1 MSREH
6 HQGCIPSRIMSPWL
20 SSSFGNSMTA
30 RAYNAMP
37 RFAVAIIAHLF
48 LFAWFNQMG
57 LHLGREREAWRFFRV
72 AAVSSVALVCAVSVM
87 ARGEPQE
94 KVAGFALCLLP
105 VYCLFLVL
113 IDYAVV
119 FW

>member
-1 MSREH
+1 
-6 HQGCIPSRIMSPWL
+6 
-20 SSSFGNSMTA
+20 MTA
-30 RAYNAMP
+30 RRYNAMP

-48 LFAWFNQMG
+48 LFALFG
-57 LHLGREREAWRFFRV
+57 EVGKYGGREREAWKFFRV
-72 AAVSSVALVCAVSVM
+72 AAVSCVALVCAVSVM

-113 IDYAVV
+113 YDYAHV

>member
-1 MSREH
+1 
-6 HQGCIPSRIMSPWL
+6 
-20 SSSFGNSMTA
+20 
-30 RAYNAMP
+30 MP

-48 LFAWFNQMG
+48 LFASFSEAG
-57 LHLGREREAWRFFRV
+57 TYGGRERDAWKCFHV
-72 AAVSSVALVCAVSVM
+72 AGVSSVALVCAVSVM

-105 VYCLFLVL
+105 VYFLFLEL
-113 IDYAVV
+113 IEYAHI

>member
-1 MSREH
+1 
-6 HQGCIPSRIMSPWL
+6 MSPWL
-20 SSSFGNSMTA
+20 SSAFGNSMTA

-48 LFAWFNQMG
+48 LFAWFRELG
-57 LHLGREREAWRFFRV
+57 LWGGMESEAWKFFRV
-72 AAVSSVALVCAVSVM
+72 AAVSSVALICAVSVI
-87 ARGEPQE
+87 ARGGPQE

-105 VYCLFLVL
+105 VLCLLGVL
-113 IDYAVV
+113 FSHAHN